1 MIQPYPLSVFLSS
14 TSYGT
19 FTALQNL
26 FDLELFQSKL
36 TSNAKTLADLEKS
49 VLSGLPFWEISEEEL
64 MAGDSDERTGLIADL
79 GYKNQ
84 LAVKVVERMALEK
97 RYKMT
102 LNQDVEAVKD
112 KFASIEKV
120 MTRLE
125 LNGNIETAA
134 QFLIDYS
141 HIAYYTI
148 ANSLG
153 LGHGQAYQRSHRLEG
168 DSRFEYHAES
178 PNTHYGCEANLH

>member
-1 MIQPYPLSVFLSS
+1 
-14 TSYGT
+14 
-19 FTALQNL
+19 
-26 FDLELFQSKL
+26 L

-64 MAGDSDERTGLIADL
+64 MAGNSDERTGLIADL

-125 LNGNIETAA
+125 LNGNIERAA
-134 QFLIDYS
+134 QFLLDYS
-141 HIAYYTI
+141 
-148 ANSLG
+148 
-153 LGHGQAYQRSHRLEG
+153 
-168 DSRFEYHAES
+168 
-178 PNTHYGCEANLH
+178 